1 MLWSCY
7 LTIRT
12 IMTRYTLANALTILA
27 KPACIL
33 AMVVLSACSNEQTL
47 DPQVAPQTQASAKQ
61 ETINLKLAHGWP
73 KGYPIFAESVD
84 DYAALVESMSD
95 GRIQIS
101 VDSTNKHKSAFGIF
115 DFIKSGQY
123 DIGQSASYYYGGK
136 DPDALFFSSMPF
148 SMTTQEQTAWFYEG
162 GGLELANE
170 VYAKHNIQVMLGGN
184 TGMQMGGW
192 FRKEINSVGD
202 LQGLKMRIP
211 GFGGKVIAGVG
222 VVPTNIPAG
231 ELYQAIERGTI
242 DALEW
247 VGPGLDLR
255 MGFHKV
261 APFYYTGWHE
271 PGTELMYFFN
281 KDSMAKLPEWAK
293 AVLLNAARL
302 TSYNMTTSTF
312 AANSDNWNTISE
324 QYPNVKI
331 KQFPKEVMSSLKKSN
346 ANLLE
351 QEKARSPIAKK
362 IIESRQAYLKK
373 ARAWTKIGEQS
384 YLESVAD

>member
-1 MLWSCY
+1 
-7 LTIRT
+7 
-12 IMTRYTLANALTILA
+12 
-27 KPACIL
+27 
-33 AMVVLSACSNEQTL
+33 
-47 DPQVAPQTQASAKQ
+47 
-61 ETINLKLAHGWP
+61 
-73 KGYPIFAESVD
+73 
-84 DYAALVESMSD
+84 
-95 GRIQIS
+95 
-101 VDSTNKHKSAFGIF
+101 
-115 DFIKSGQY
+115 
-123 DIGQSASYYYGGK
+123 
-136 DPDALFFSSMPF
+136 
-148 SMTTQEQTAWFYEG
+148 
-162 GGLELANE
+162 
-170 VYAKHNIQVMLGGN
+170 
-184 TGMQMGGW
+184 MGGW
-192 FRKEINSVGD
+192 FRKEINSVDD

-331 KQFPKEVMSSLKKSN
+331 KQFPKEVMSALKKSN
-346 ANLLE
+346 TYLLE
-351 QEKARSPIAKK
+351 QEQALIPLAKK
-362 IIESRQAYLKK
+362 ILASRQAYLKK
-373 ARAWTKIGEQS
+373 AREWTKIGEQS